1 MPSEQSQ
8 QPRPMRDSLVEMTEL
23 VLPNDTNSHGTL
35 FGGRLMHLIDIAGA
49 MAAMRHARKRV
60 VTVAIDEVVFHEP
73 IPLSSMV
80 LLKAVVTSVGRTS
93 MEVKVIVHGE
103 DPVGGD
109 VFHTTTAHLVFVAI
123 EDGEPS
129 EVPGIF
135 PETDEEKALH
145 ERALARRARRL
156 SVLDPSKSPS

>member
-8 QPRPMRDSLVEMTEL
+8 SPRPMRESFVEMTEL

-60 VTVAIDEVVFHEP
+60 VTVAIDDVVFHKP

-80 LLKAVVTSVGRTS
+80 LLEAIVTCVGRTS
-93 MEVKVIVHGE
+93 MEVRVIVHGE

-123 EDGEPS
+123 ENGKPT
-129 EVPGIF
+129 EVPAVV
-135 PETDEEKALH
+135 PETDEENALH
-145 ERALARRARRL
+145 ERALTRRARRL
-156 SVLDPSKSPS
+156 ALRGAG

>member
-1 MPSEQSQ
+1 MTSEQSQ
-8 QPRPMRDSLVEMTEL
+8 APRPMRESLVEMTEL

-35 FGGRLMHLIDIAGA
+35 FGGRLMHLVDIAGA

-60 VTVAIDEVVFHEP
+60 VTVAIDEVVFHQP

-80 LLKAVVTSVGRTS
+80 LLEAIVTCVGNTS
-93 MEVKVIVHGE
+93 MEVKVTVHGE
-103 DPVGGD
+103 DPVSGD
-109 VFHTTTAHLVFVAI
+109 VFHTTTAHLVFVAL
-123 EDGEPS
+123 EEGKPTA
-129 EVPGIF
+129 VPAVV

-156 SVLDPSKSPS
+156 ALRDEQR